1 MSSKSPDD
9 VFAQWLSS
17 KAMEVLAECMDISRD
32 VEPAPEDMIRVE
44 AVGSGVFIANIKR
57 FEYMTLS
64 DLKYQVSAIVGKP
77 QQTIEF
83 PEGHGGGK
91 ITKRICEYPKTTVFV
106 MYYKMCSHCCVNAAS
121 VFGYSLGLMC
131 SDCAA
136 RYQYTHHDYLEERS
150 FMLDIMRPRVITRHA
165 YLKTRQPT
173 DYACIPHIVKPRIEQ
188 PSIEQP
194 SIVQPSI
201 EQLLFGEDYQKQRK
215 RKRNNK
221 WSQTGKSTI
230 YSHKPNRMHR

>member
-1 MSSKSPDD
+1 MSSKRPDD
-9 VFAQWLSS
+9 VFFRWLSS
-17 KAMEVLAECMDISRD
+17 KAMEVLDECIGIDIC

-44 AVGSGVFIANIKR
+44 AAGSGVLIANIKR

-64 DLKYQVSAIVGKP
+64 DLKYRVSAIVGKP

-83 PEGHGGGK
+83 TEGHGGGK
-91 ITKRICEYPKTTVFV
+91 ITKHICEYQKTTVFV
-106 MYYKMCSHCCVNAAS
+106 MYYKMCSHCRVNAAS

-136 RYQYTHHDYLEERS
+136 RYQYTHHDYLEELS
-150 FMLDIMRPRVITRHA
+150 TMLDIMRPCVTTRHE
-165 YLKTRQPT
+165 YLKKRQPT
-173 DYACIPHIVKPRIEQ
+173 DYVCIPHIVKPRIEQ
-188 PSIEQP
+188 PSIEQ
-194 SIVQPSI
+194 
-201 EQLLFGEDYQKQRK
+201 LLFGEDYQKQHK

-221 WSQTGKSTI
+221 WPRTGKSAI